1 MKNGV
6 AGLGNIWYNMCI
18 YTEDDMKPTAVLDIG
33 SSKVVCLCGS
43 IADRDGIIVHGV
55 GIASCEPYL
64 SDSFTDKVALH
75 DAIIDVIQ
83 KAEQEA
89 HTRIREIVLTVPT
102 GFLTLELSDVTMS
115 FGDQARMVENDDV
128 EQLISKS
135 FQRAKKPED
144 CILIHSTPVFFL
156 VDGISSA
163 EIPIGIE
170 TEEISALVAHIF
182 VRQEFVNTVQD
193 ILEDIG
199 VEISMCIS
207 SMLGEAL
214 MLIPDSERVRPAVL
228 IDVGYRQTDICIVE
242 GSALTGLSSIPVGG
256 YQFASDLA
264 FGLGVTQESAEQA
277 KRRFVFSLDQ
287 GDKTEIL
294 RTETE
299 SKRVSNRTI
308 AYVIEARANDLA
320 DLIKNELDKLSV
332 NLEAKPVIYLSGG
345 GLLMMRGSLD
355 FLKKR
360 LNIAI
365 KRDMPW
371 TPRLSSPNYC
381 SSFGAL
387 YFVLRA
393 NRSVEDL
400 PQKREND
407 EDSFLTRLRHFFTK

>member
-1 MKNGV
+1 
-6 AGLGNIWYNMCI
+6 
-18 YTEDDMKPTAVLDIG
+18 MKPTAVLDIG
-33 SSKVVCLCGS
+33 SSKAVCLVGN
-43 IADRDGIIVHGV
+43 IAERDGIIVHGV

-64 SDSFTDKVALH
+64 NGEFTDKQGLH

-83 KAEQEA
+83 KAEQES

-102 GFLTLELSDVTMS
+102 GFLELELSDVTMS
-115 FGDQARMVENDDV
+115 FGDRARVVESDDV
-128 EQLISKS
+128 DQLIAKS
-135 FQRAKKPED
+135 FKKVSKPED

-170 TEEISALVAHIF
+170 TEEISALIAHIF
-182 VRQEFVNTVQD
+182 VKKVFLDTVQD
-193 ILEDIG
+193 MLEDIG

-214 MLIPDSERVRPAVL
+214 MLIPDQERVRPAVL
-228 IDVGYRQTDICIVE
+228 IDVGYRQTDICVIE
-242 GSALTGLSSIPVGG
+242 GSALTALSSIPMGG

-264 FGLGVTQESAEQA
+264 FGLEVTQESAEQA
-277 KRRFVFSLDQ
+277 KRRFVFSLDY

-294 RTETE
+294 RTDTE
-299 SKRVSNRTI
+299 SKRVANSTI
-308 AYVIEARANDLA
+308 AYVIEARANELA
-320 DLIKNELDKLSV
+320 ELIREELERMNV
-332 NLEAKPVIYLSGG
+332 NVEAKPVVYLSGG
-345 GLLMMRGSLD
+345 GLLMMRGSLE
-355 FLKKR
+355 FLKKK
-360 LNIAI
+360 LNLAI

-393 NRSVEDL
+393 NRPVEET
-400 PQKREND
+400 PQKPERD
-407 EDSFLTRLRHFFTK
+407 EDSFLNKLKNFFTK

>member
-1 MKNGV
+1 
-6 AGLGNIWYNMCI
+6 
-18 YTEDDMKPTAVLDIG
+18 MKPTAVLDIG
-33 SSKVVCLCGS
+33 SSKVVCLCGN
-43 IADRDGIIVHGV
+43 IAERDGIIVHGV
-55 GIASCEPYL
+55 GITYCESYL
-64 SDSFTDKVALH
+64 DGQFTDKQGLH

-89 HTRIREIVLTVPT
+89 RIRIREIVLTVPS
-102 GFLTLELSDVTMS
+102 GFLRLELSDVTMS
-115 FGDQARMVENDDV
+115 FGDRARIVENDDV
-128 EQLISKS
+128 EQLIAKS
-135 FQRAKKPED
+135 FKKVNKPDD

-156 VDGISSA
+156 IDGISSA

-170 TEEISALVAHIF
+170 TEEMSALIAHIF
-182 VRQEFVNTVQD
+182 VKQEFIDTIQD

-214 MLIPDSERVRPAVL
+214 MLIPESERVRPAVL
-228 IDVGYRQTDICIVE
+228 IDVGYRQTDICVVE
-242 GSALTGLSSIPVGG
+242 GSALTALSTIPVGG

-264 FGLGVTQESAEQA
+264 FGLEVTQESAEQA
-277 KRRFVFSLDQ
+277 KRRFVFSLQ
-287 GDKTEIL
+287 YGDKTEIL
-294 RTETE
+294 RTDTE

-308 AYVIEARANDLA
+308 AYVIEARASELA
-320 DLIKNELDKLSV
+320 ELILAELERMNV

-355 FLKKR
+355 FLKKK
-360 LNIAI
+360 LNVPI

-387 YFVLRA
+387 YFVLRG
-393 NRSVEDL
+393 NRTAEEN
-400 PQKREND
+400 PQKTEREN
-407 EDSFLTRLRHFFTK
+407 ESFLSKIKNFFTK

>member
-1 MKNGV
+1 
-6 AGLGNIWYNMCI
+6 
-18 YTEDDMKPTAVLDIG
+18 MKPIAVLDIG
-33 SSKVVCLCGS
+33 SSKVVCLCGN
-43 IADRDGIIVHGV
+43 IAERDGIIVHGV
-55 GIASCEPYL
+55 GITYCESYL
-64 SDSFTDKVALH
+64 NGEFTDKQGLH

-89 HTRIREIVLTVPT
+89 RIRIREIVLTVPT
-102 GFLTLELSDVTMS
+102 GFLRLELSDVTMS
-115 FGDQARMVENDDV
+115 FGDRARIVENDDV
-128 EQLISKS
+128 DQLIAKS
-135 FQRAKKPED
+135 FKKVEKPDD

-170 TEEISALVAHIF
+170 TEEISALIAHIF
-182 VRQEFVNTVQD
+182 VKQDFVDTVQD
-193 ILEDIG
+193 ILEDVG

-214 MLIPDSERVRPAVL
+214 MLIPESERVRPAVL
-228 IDVGYRQTDICIVE
+228 IDVGYRQTDICVVE
-242 GSALTGLSSIPVGG
+242 GSALTALSSIPVGG

-264 FGLGVTQESAEQA
+264 FGLDVTKESAEQA
-277 KRRFVFSLDQ
+277 KRRFVFSLQ
-287 GDKTEIL
+287 YGDKTEIL

-308 AYVIEARANDLA
+308 AYVIEARASELA
-320 DLIKNELDKLSV
+320 ELIMTELEKMNV

-345 GLLMMRGSLD
+345 GLLMMRGSLE
-355 FLKKR
+355 FLKKK
-360 LNIAI
+360 LNVPI

-387 YFVLRA
+387 YFVLRG
-393 NRSVEDL
+393 NRNEEETT
-400 PQKREND
+400 QKTEREN
-407 EDSFLTRLRHFFTK
+407 ESFLNKIKNFFTK